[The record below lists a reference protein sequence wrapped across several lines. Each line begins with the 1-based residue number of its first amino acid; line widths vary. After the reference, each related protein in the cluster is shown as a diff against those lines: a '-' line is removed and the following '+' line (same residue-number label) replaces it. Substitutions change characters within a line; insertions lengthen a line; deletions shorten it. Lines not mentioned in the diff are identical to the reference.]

1 MLTKSKASFQVNV
14 ILSVTAFVLVRWIT
28 RNGSL
33 QSRWISDAESETR
46 YTSVVACRAD
56 GLAAQRAK
64 RNTRA
69 WNATTSCRLTE
80 WQFHDVVSV

>member
-46 YTSVVACRAD
+46 YTSVVACRA
-56 GLAAQRAK
+56 GGSAAQRAK
-64 RNTRA
+64 RDTRA
-69 WNATTSCRLTE
+69 W
-80 WQFHDVVSV
+80 